1 MVAQYNYNTFIVQDC
16 KSGAVLL
23 VTSSARKARDMFG
36 KGKRIEVW
44 SCNKRVERITTKTR
58 ERNPMQP
65 YVELERDYIRTK
77 QEKHTRRRWVNVKT
91 ANRDRPN
98 NI

>member
-1 MVAQYNYNTFIVQDC
+1 MAQYNYNTFIVQDC

-44 SCNKRVERITTKTR
+44 NCNKRVERITVKTR
-58 ERNPMQP
+58 EKNPMQP
-65 YVELERDYIRTK
+65 YVELEKDYIRTK
-77 QEKHTRRRWVNVKT
+77 QEKHTKRRWVNVKT

>member
-1 MVAQYNYNTFIVQDC
+1 MAQYNYNTFIVQDC

-23 VTSSARKARDMFG
+23 ATSSARKARDMFG
-36 KGKRIEVW
+36 KSKRIEVW
-44 SCNKRVERITTKTR
+44 NCNKRVERITTKTR

-77 QEKHTRRRWVNVKT
+77 QEKHTKRRWVNVKT